1 MKKTTATQDQAALLR
16 RARQALG
23 WTNER
28 LAQELGKSLPALL
41 AWLAPK
47 GAAKHRTMP
56 ASARL
61 LLSRILAEHKAA
73 KRK

>member
-1 MKKTTATQDQAALLR
+1 MKKAEDQAALLR
-16 RARQALG
+16 RARKSLG

-28 LAQELGKSLPALL
+28 LAQELGKSFSALT

-56 ASARL
+56 TSSRL
-61 LLSRILAEHKAA
+61 LLQRILEEHRAERKA
-73 KRK
+73 KK